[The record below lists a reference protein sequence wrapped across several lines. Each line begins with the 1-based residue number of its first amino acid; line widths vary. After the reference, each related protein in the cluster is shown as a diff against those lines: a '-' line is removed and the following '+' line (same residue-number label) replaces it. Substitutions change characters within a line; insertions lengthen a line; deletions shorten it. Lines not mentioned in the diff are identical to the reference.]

1 MYVVDRRVP
10 PVFDVKLTW
19 LVLGGDHAAR
29 SHTVEQLTAL

>member
-1 MYVVDRRVP
+1 MFYLYHRVAGRCW
-10 PVFDVKLTW
+10 VKLTW